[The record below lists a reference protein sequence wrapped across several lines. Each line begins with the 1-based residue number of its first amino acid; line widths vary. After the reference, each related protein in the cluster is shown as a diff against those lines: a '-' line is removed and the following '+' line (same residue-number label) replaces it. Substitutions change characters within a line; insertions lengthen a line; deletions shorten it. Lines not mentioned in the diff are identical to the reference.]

1 MAEEVQVDPQLQ
13 SELNELEEK
22 INPASSEEMNGGGD
36 ENSII
41 EKDGELY
48 LRSESDEA
56 EPVADPDEGQAAE
69 QDSPAAS
76 EEGEQAVEKE
86 PSQFQGKSRDD
97 LIEMVAHSQ
106 KKIGEQGNELGELRK
121 IAQKDEDLSD
131 KEVFAKLSGDD
142 IETGLAEEKA
152 KMDTIDPYDDE
163 SVGEQKEL
171 IRQME
176 ADLINKRTQE
186 AIATRFNSR
195 DNQNFVDSMKS
206 EYQKQGIELTDD
218 EFKTVTESANS
229 YTEDG
234 LLTERSYQKA
244 MIDKYGVDKMVKH
257 YQMNGEQKARTDIQK
272 AAAKTTEKVDVRGT
286 GKNAKMVRIADLS
299 QRELRSTL
307 EGLSVDE
314 LNKLNEQVNR

>member
-22 INPASSEEMNGGGD
+22 INPETPEETNGGGD
-36 ENSII
+36 ENLII

-69 QDSPAAS
+69 QDSPVAS
-76 EEGEQAVEKE
+76 EEGEQAVDEE

-97 LIEMVAHSQ
+97 LIEMIAHSQ

-272 AAAKTTEKVDVRGT
+272 AAAKTTERVDVRGT

-307 EGLSVDE
+307 EDLSVEE
-314 LNKLNEQVNR
+314 LNKLNDQVNR

>member
-1 MAEEVQVDPQLQ
+1 MAEDVQVDQQLKT
-13 SELNELEEK
+13 ELNELEDKISPAQTEEK
-22 INPASSEEMNGGGD
+22 NGAGEENLL
-36 ENSII
+36 I

-69 QDSPAAS
+69 QDSPAAL

-86 PSQFQGKSRDD
+86 QSQYQGKSRDD
-97 LIEMVAHSQ
+97 LIEMIAHSQ

-121 IAQKDEDLSD
+121 ITQKDEDLSD

-152 KMDTIDPYDDE
+152 KLDTIDPYDDDT
-163 SVGEQKEL
+163 VGEQKEL

-176 ADLINKRTQE
+176 GDLINKRTQE
-186 AIATRFNSR
+186 AIAARFDSR
-195 DNQNFVDSMKS
+195 DNQNFVDKMKTG
-206 EYQKQGIELTDD
+206 YQKQGIELSDD
-218 EFKTVTESANS
+218 EFKTVTETANS
-229 YTEDG
+229 YTENG
-234 LLTERSYQKA
+234 LLNEKSYQKA
-244 MIDKYGVDKMVKH
+244 MIDHYGVDYMVKH
-257 YQMNGEQKARTDIQK
+257 YQMDGEQKARTDIQK

-286 GKNAKMVRIADLS
+286 GKNAKMVRIADLN

-307 EGLSVDE
+307 ESLSVDE
-314 LNKLNEQVNR
+314 LNRLNEQVNR

>member
-22 INPASSEEMNGGGD
+22 INPETPEETNGGGD
-36 ENSII
+36 ENLII

-69 QDSPAAS
+69 QDSPVAS
-76 EEGEQAVEKE
+76 EEGEQAVDEE

-97 LIEMVAHSQ
+97 LIEMIAHSQ

-163 SVGEQKEL
+163 AVGEQKEL

-307 EGLSVDE
+307 EDLSVEE
-314 LNKLNEQVNR
+314 LNKLNDQVNR

>member
-1 MAEEVQVDPQLQ
+1 MAEDVQVDPNLQ
-13 SELNELEEK
+13 QELNELDK
-22 INPASSEEMNGGGD
+22 QINPEQPKEQNGGGEED
-36 ENSII
+36 LII

-56 EPVADPDEGQAAE
+56 EPVADPEEGQAAE
-69 QDSPAAS
+69 QDSPVAS
-76 EEGEQAVEKE
+76 DEGEQSVDEE

-97 LIEMVAHSQ
+97 LIEMIAHSQ

-121 IAQKDEDLSD
+121 VAQKDENLSD

-163 SVGEQKEL
+163 AVAEQKEL
-171 IRQME
+171 VRQME

-186 AIATRFNSR
+186 AIAARFNSR
-195 DNQNFVDSMKS
+195 DNQNFVDKMKN

-299 QRELRSTL
+299 QRELKSTL
-307 EGLSVDE
+307 EDLSVDE
-314 LNKLNEQVNR
+314 LSKLNQQLNR

>member
-1 MAEEVQVDPQLQ
+1 MAEDVQVDPNLQ
-13 SELNELEEK
+13 QELNELDKQITPDKPEEQ
-22 INPASSEEMNGGGD
+22 NGAGD
-36 ENSII
+36 ENLLI

-69 QDSPAAS
+69 QDSPVAS
-76 EEGEQAVEKE
+76 DEGEQSVEEE
-86 PSQFQGKSRDD
+86 PSQFQNKSRDD
-97 LIEMVAHSQ
+97 LIEMIAHSQ

-163 SVGEQKEL
+163 AVGEQKEL
-171 IRQME
+171 VRQME

-186 AIATRFNSR
+186 AIAARFNSR
-195 DNQNFVDSMKS
+195 DNQNFVDNMKN

-299 QRELRSTL
+299 QRELKSTL
-307 EGLSVDE
+307 DDLSVDE
-314 LNKLNEQVNR
+314 LSKLNQQLNR

>member
-1 MAEEVQVDPQLQ
+1 MAEEVQADPQLQ

-22 INPASSEEMNGGGD
+22 INPATPEDKNGGGD

-56 EPVADPDEGQAAE
+56 EPVAAPDEGQAAE
-69 QDSPAAS
+69 QDSPVAS
-76 EEGEQAVEKE
+76 DEGEQSVEEE
-86 PSQFQGKSRDD
+86 PSQFQNKSRDD
-97 LIEMVAHSQ
+97 LIEMIAHSQ

-121 IAQKDEDLSD
+121 IAQKDENLSD

-163 SVGEQKEL
+163 AVGEQKEL
-171 IRQME
+171 VRQME

-186 AIATRFNSR
+186 AIAARFNSR

-206 EYQKQGIELTDD
+206 EYQKQGIEFTDD
-218 EFKTVTESANS
+218 EFKTVTETANS

>member
-22 INPASSEEMNGGGD
+22 INPETPEETNGGGD
-36 ENSII
+36 ENLII

-69 QDSPAAS
+69 QDSPVAS
-76 EEGEQAVEKE
+76 EEGEQAVDEE

-97 LIEMVAHSQ
+97 LIEMIAHSQ

-163 SVGEQKEL
+163 AVGEQKEL

-272 AAAKTTEKVDVRGT
+272 AAAKTTERVDVRGT

-307 EGLSVDE
+307 EDLSVEE

>member
-1 MAEEVQVDPQLQ
+1 MAEEVQVDPELQ

-69 QDSPAAS
+69 QDSPVAS
-76 EEGEQAVEKE
+76 EEGEQAVDEE

-97 LIEMVAHSQ
+97 LIEMIAHSQ

-163 SVGEQKEL
+163 AVGEQKEL

-307 EGLSVDE
+307 EDLSVEE
-314 LNKLNEQVNR
+314 LNKLNDQVNR

>member
-13 SELNELEEK
+13 TELNDLVEK
-22 INPASSEEMNGGGD
+22 INPATPEDKNGGGD
-36 ENSII
+36 ENTII

-86 PSQFQGKSRDD
+86 QSQFQGKSRDD

-163 SVGEQKEL
+163 AVGEQKEL
-171 IRQME
+171 VRQME

-186 AIATRFNSR
+186 AIAARFNSR

-206 EYQKQGIELTDD
+206 GYQKQGIELTDD
-218 EFKTVTESANS
+218 EFKTVTETANS

>member
-1 MAEEVQVDPQLQ
+1 MAEDVKVDQGLQ
-13 SELNELEEK
+13 KELNELDDKISPAAGEEK
-22 INPASSEEMNGGGD
+22 NGAGD
-36 ENSII
+36 ENLII

-56 EPVADPDEGQAAE
+56 EPVADPEEGQAAE

-86 PSQFQGKSRDD
+86 QSQFQGKSRDD
-97 LIEMVAHSQ
+97 LIEMIAHSQ

-121 IAQKDEDLSD
+121 IAQKDEELSD

-152 KMDTIDPYDDE
+152 KLDTIDPYDETD
-163 SVGEQKEL
+163 VGEQKEL

-176 ADLINKRTQE
+176 SDLINKRTQE
-186 AIATRFNSR
+186 AIAARFDSR
-195 DNQNFVDSMKS
+195 DNQDFVDKMKTG
-206 EYQKQGIELTDD
+206 YHKQGIELSDD
-218 EFKTVTESANS
+218 EFKTVTETANS
-229 YTEDG
+229 YTENG
-234 LLTERSYQKA
+234 LLNEKSYQKA
-244 MIDKYGVDKMVKH
+244 MIDHYGVDYMVKH
-257 YQMNGEQKARTDIQK
+257 YQMDGEQKARTDIQK

-307 EGLSVDE
+307 ESLSVDE

>member
-1 MAEEVQVDPQLQ
+1 MAEEVQVDPELQ

-69 QDSPAAS
+69 QDSPVAS
-76 EEGEQAVEKE
+76 EEGEQAVDEE

-97 LIEMVAHSQ
+97 LIEMIAHSQ

-163 SVGEQKEL
+163 AVGEQKEL